1 LTNTTAGTLKKE
13 LDRLDR
19 TGLLGKRRVGNASQS
34 IYLDD
39 EDPEVQ

>member
-1 LTNTTAGTLKKE
+1 MKKE

-19 TGLLGKRRVGNASQS
+19 ADLLEKRCVGNASQS